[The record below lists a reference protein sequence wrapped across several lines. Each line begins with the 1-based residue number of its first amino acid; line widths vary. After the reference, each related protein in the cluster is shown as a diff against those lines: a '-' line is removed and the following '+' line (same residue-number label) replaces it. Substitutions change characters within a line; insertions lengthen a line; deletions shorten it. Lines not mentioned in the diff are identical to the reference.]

1 LGRFRSDLTDKSR
14 PKLGDILITKDG
26 SLGRIAICDQE
37 NCCINQSVA
46 LLRVNEQTLMPD
58 FVRHSLESTNYQ
70 SKLLVDF
77 GGTTIKHL
85 YITRIV
91 KMMIA
96 VPPVGEQ
103 MHITGYATELA
114 DQTAK
119 TTAALSATIDL
130 LREYRSALI
139 TAAVT
144 GQLDIREHEKK
155 MESLV

>member
-1 LGRFRSDLTDKSR
+1 
-14 PKLGDILITKDG
+14 
-26 SLGRIAICDQE
+26 
-37 NCCINQSVA
+37 
-46 LLRVNEQTLMPD
+46 MPD